1 MEKLL
6 KAIATVL
13 SIVALLLLAGES
25 DVTRDLVMSKVAALF
40 LFGGALICAITAKK
54 ISETK

>member
-1 MEKLL
+1 MKQLFKAAAALL
-6 KAIATVL
+6 AT
-13 SIVALLLLAGES
+13 VALLLLAGES